1 MKTSILSP
9 AHSGLVPSVC
19 DAEAGETEHDAE
31 SGIDLVTAREKAWP
45 PPDPFSELEMK
56 VHWYTFWKRRPRRAS
71 GPKDIR
77 EDIQ

>member
-19 DAEAGETEHDAE
+19 DAEAGETYHDVEA
-31 SGIDLVTAREKAWP
+31 GIGLVSARDQVWP

-56 VHWYTFWKRRPRRAS
+56 VHWYTFWKRSARRAS
-71 GPKDIR
+71 GPKDIG